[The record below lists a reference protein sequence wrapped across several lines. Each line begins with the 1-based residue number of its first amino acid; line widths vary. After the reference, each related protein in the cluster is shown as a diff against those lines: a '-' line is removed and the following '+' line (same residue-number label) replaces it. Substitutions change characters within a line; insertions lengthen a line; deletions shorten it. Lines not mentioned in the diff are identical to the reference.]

1 MFWRSKKQDI
11 IQITEVVQD
20 ENDVFDIAII
30 ALERLETLLL
40 AQRGYDGSLESTA
53 MGSERDLHQK
63 QRTLHGAFEELLL
76 QCHALNNCSA
86 YDEKEIFHIAAEL
99 FMGNLMEWYAG
110 RKNLQFFDEVD
121 SAVIPLLFSLIDS
134 DPEKITEIF
143 NDCVYDTTVKKEESL
158 DEKHNKV
165 KSGFDAWIKAQEYFA
180 ELQAQKVELNQKAVI
195 TSHKRGEAVD
205 GYRRIIEALTSTQS
219 KSAPAKL
226 VYRLVAQY
234 LPDVVES
241 VPHLNEEYIEGY
253 YEKKE
258 LYSSIEEKIEVDI
271 DKFEKD
277 GVTYLRLHC
286 QNPVDILKEKVN
298 SPHILWKHGD
308 DDCNGNIYLG
318 DNGMLY
324 CRKCSQYKSL
334 LHVSFAENNRIRF
347 NTENKIAHSDKD
359 LIKALVIS
367 GSMANLGGLDWLEK
381 VIVAIRESPKKIEPN
396 KEEILPILQDA
407 VKRILDDKNIEYN
420 EIIID
425 IK

>member
-20 ENDVFDIAII
+20 ENDVFDFAII

-40 AQRGYDGSLESTA
+40 AQRGYDGSLKSTA
-53 MGSERDLHQK
+53 MGSDRDLHQK
-63 QRTLHGAFEELLL
+63 QKSLHATFMELLL
-76 QCHALNNCSA
+76 QCQALNNCSA
-86 YDEKEIFHIAAEL
+86 YDEKEIFNIAAEL

-195 TSHKRGEAVD
+195 ISHKRGEAVD

-253 YEKKE
+253 YEMKE
-258 LYSSIEEKIEVDI
+258 LNSSIEEKIEVDI

-286 QNPVDILKEKVN
+286 QNPVNMIN
-298 SPHILWKHGD
+298 GHSPEILWKHGD
-308 DDCNGNIYLG
+308 DDCNGDLYLG
-318 DNGMLY
+318 DNAMLY
-324 CRKCSQYKSL
+324 CKKCNKHKSFI
-334 LHVSFAENNRIRF
+334 HVSFEKNGRIKFKTENNATRNNI
-347 NTENKIAHSDKD
+347 EKVIA
-359 LIKALVIS
+359 VS
-367 GSMANLGGLDWLEK
+367 GSMVNLGGEDWL
-381 VIVAIRESPKKIEPN
+381 IRLLLAIRETFRIKIEFD
-396 KEEILPILQDA
+396 KENILPILQDA
-407 VKRILDDKNIEYN
+407 VKRILDEKNIEYN